1 VSAPT
6 TARND
11 GWPLILSLLQAH
23 LEVKLTTKGAQ
34 VSEPHR
40 LSVERIQQAT
50 GVIDSVFLN
59 SPQFRAEPL
68 EQQLDCRLVVKVETL
83 NPIRSFKGRGA
94 EYLMATLSGLPH
106 LVCATAGNFGQG
118 MAFAARK
125 RGLPLTIFAS
135 VTANPLKVERMRAF
149 GAEVRLVGEDFK
161 TAHSAAKGFATET
174 GAQLIEDGRIP
185 AISEGAGTIGL
196 ELLRWPEPFDAILVP
211 LGDGALLA
219 GVARWVK
226 AHRPATKLIGICA
239 SGAPAMERSW
249 RARNAQELGQ
259 TETIADGIAVQSPYP
274 EAVDDIIGLADDILL
289 VEDRALITAMQM
301 AHRELGVIL
310 EPSGAAG
317 LAALETYRDRFKGQ
331 LIATI
336 LTGGN
341 VTAEQMR
348 QWLSP

>member
-1 VSAPT
+1 
-6 TARND
+6 
-11 GWPLILSLLQAH
+11 
-23 LEVKLTTKGAQ
+23 

-40 LSVERIQQAT
+40 LSVERIEQAA
-50 GVIDSVFLN
+50 GIIDPVFLN

-68 EQQLDCRLVVKVETL
+68 ELQLDCRVVVKVETL

-94 EYLMATLSGLPH
+94 EYLTATLSRRPH

-125 RGLPLTIFAS
+125 RGLRLTIFAS
-135 VTANPLKVERMRAF
+135 ATANPLKVERMRAL
-149 GAEVRLVGEDFK
+149 GAEVRLAGDNFNA
-161 TAHSAAKGFATET
+161 AHSAAKAFAEES
-174 GAQLIEDGRIP
+174 GAKLIEDGRIP
-185 AISEGAGTIGL
+185 AIAEGAGTIGL
-196 ELLRWPEPFDAILVP
+196 EMLRWPEPFDAILVP

-219 GVARWVK
+219 GIARWVK
-226 AHRPATKLIGICA
+226 SHRPATQMIGICA

-249 RARNAQELGQ
+249 RVRQAQELGR

-274 EAVDDIIGLADDILL
+274 EAVADIIGLADDILL
-289 VEDRALITAMQM
+289 VEDHALVLAMQQ
-301 AHRELGVIL
+301 AHQDLGIVL

-317 LAALETYRDRFKGQ
+317 LAALKNYHERFKGQ
-331 LIATI
+331 LIGTI

-341 VTAEQMR
+341 VTAEQMK

>member
-1 VSAPT
+1 
-6 TARND
+6 
-11 GWPLILSLLQAH
+11 
-23 LEVKLTTKGAQ
+23 
-34 VSEPHR
+34 
-40 LSVERIQQAT
+40 LSVERIEQAA
-50 GVIDSVFLN
+50 GIIDRVFLD

-68 EQQLDCRLVVKVETL
+68 EQELDCRVVVKVETL

-94 EYLMATLSGLPH
+94 EYFTAMLDGHPH

-118 MAFAARK
+118 LAFAARK
-125 RGLPLTIFAS
+125 RRLPLTIFAS
-135 VTANPLKVERMRAF
+135 VTANPLKVERMRAL
-149 GAEVRLVGEDFK
+149 GADVRLVGEDFK
-161 TAHSAAKGFATET
+161 AAHSAARVFAAES
-174 GAQLIEDGRIP
+174 GAKLIEDGRIP
-185 AISEGAGTIGL
+185 AITEGAGTIGM

-226 AHRPATKLIGICA
+226 AHQPATQMIGICA

-249 RARNAQELGQ
+249 RARQAQELGR

-274 EAVDDIIGLADDILL
+274 EAVADLVGLADDILL
-289 VEDRALITAMQM
+289 VEDHTLVLAMQQ
-301 AHRELGVIL
+301 AHRELGVVL

-317 LAALETYRDRFKGQ
+317 LAALVTYRERFKGQ
-331 LIATI
+331 LIGTI

-348 QWLSP
+348 EWLSPHPL